1 MDLLNY
7 RRASHAWKKLM
18 IIANCINIWT
28 RDTRRGVYCIVSQVQ
43 VNTRVSKPGTKH
55 GSFEFYL
62 YPLKNYIQSDMC
74 ICFTAEINQEEF
86 IRGLTV

>member
-1 MDLLNY
+1 M
-7 RRASHAWKKLM
+7 
-18 IIANCINIWT
+18 
-28 RDTRRGVYCIVSQVQ
+28 VSQAQ